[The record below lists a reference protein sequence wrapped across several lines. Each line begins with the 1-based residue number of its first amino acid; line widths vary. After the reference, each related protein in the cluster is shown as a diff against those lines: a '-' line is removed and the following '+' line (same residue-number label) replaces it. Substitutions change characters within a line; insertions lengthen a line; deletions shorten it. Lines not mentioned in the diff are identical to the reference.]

1 MDWTGKS
8 LLILSFILFIS
19 CNTKDNKNED
29 NSKCVNL
36 KKDTIL
42 ICGKLNNKPIQGSM
56 LIDSGSCINFID
68 VLNMFQDT
76 SFTGPFKIDSNS
88 IQYEIKISNSIK
100 LIKYFKYNSDYYI
113 YTYSSIGSIYI
124 IRDDF
129 RGEEYFIKYHSA
141 LDSTFLDSIVQY
153 LKAAYIKRKQEMF
166 PVIKVN

>member
-1 MDWTGKS
+1 
-8 LLILSFILFIS
+8 
-19 CNTKDNKNED
+19 
-29 NSKCVNL
+29 
-36 KKDTIL
+36 
-42 ICGKLNNKPIQGSM
+42 M